1 MKKSMIIIATI
12 VFSIVSNSKAQEAD
26 VDPRGKLAF
35 GLKVGVNKSNVYD
48 ATGQN
53 FIANSKMGLAGGAF
67 IGIPIGKYLGIQ
79 PEALISQK
87 GYKSTGIILDNPYS
101 DTRTTTYLDIPLQL
115 QFKPLEFLT
124 LLGGVQYSYL
134 LHQRDVYTFG
144 ANSIAQDQEFKNDN
158 ARKNIFGAVLGVDV
172 TIKHFV
178 FSAKACWDLQ
188 NNAGNG
194 SSYTPRYK
202 NVWLQATIGFRLYS
216 KHN

>member
-1 MKKSMIIIATI
+1 MKKSIIMIATI
-12 VFSIVSNSKAQEAD
+12 VTSMVGSSKAQEAAI
-26 VDPRGKLAF
+26 DPRGKLTF
-35 GLKVGVNKSNVYD
+35 GLKAGVNRSNVYD

-53 FIANSKMGLAGGAF
+53 FIANPKMGFAGGAF
-67 IGIPIGKYLGIQ
+67 IGIPIGKYLGVQ

-87 GYKSTGIILDNPYS
+87 GYRATGTLLDNPYS

-144 ANSIAQDQEFKNDN
+144 TNSIAQDQEFKNDN
-158 ARKNIFGAVLGVDV
+158 ARKNIFGTVLGVDI
-172 TIKHFV
+172 TINHFV

-202 NVWLQATIGFRLYS
+202 NVWLQTTIGVRLY
-216 KHN
+216 KRNL

>member
-1 MKKSMIIIATI
+1 MKKSIIVIATLTA
-12 VFSIVSNSKAQEAD
+12 FMVSNSKAQDAD
-26 VDPRGKLAF
+26 IDPRGKLAF
-35 GLKVGVNKSNVYD
+35 GLKAGVNRSNVYD

-53 FIANSKMGLAGGAF
+53 FIANPKMGFAGGVF

-87 GYKSTGIILDNPYS
+87 GYRATGTLLDSPYS

-115 QFKPLEFLT
+115 QFKPFEFLT

-144 ANSIAQDQEFKNDN
+144 TNSVAQDQEFKNDN
-158 ARKNIFGAVLGVDV
+158 ARKNIFGAVLGVDI
-172 TIKHFV
+172 TINHFV
-178 FSAKACWDLQ
+178 ISAKSCWDLQ
-188 NNAGNG
+188 NNVGNG

-216 KHN
+216 

>member
-1 MKKSMIIIATI
+1 MKKSIIIIATI
-12 VFSIVSNSKAQEAD
+12 VTSTVSICKAQNAD
-26 VDPRGKLAF
+26 IDPREKLAF
-35 GLKVGVNKSNVYD
+35 GLKAGANRSNVYD

-53 FIANSKMGLAGGAF
+53 FIANPKMGFAGGAF

-87 GYKSTGIILDNPYS
+87 GYKATGILLDSPYS

-115 QFKPLEFLT
+115 QFKPFEFLT

-144 ANSIAQDQEFKNDN
+144 TNSVAQDQEFKNDN
-158 ARKNIFGAVLGVDV
+158 ARKNIFGAVLGVD
-172 TIKHFV
+172 IIINHFV
-178 FSAKACWDLQ
+178 VSAKACWDLQ

-202 NVWLQATIGFRLYS
+202 NVWLQATVGFRLY
-216 KHN
+216 